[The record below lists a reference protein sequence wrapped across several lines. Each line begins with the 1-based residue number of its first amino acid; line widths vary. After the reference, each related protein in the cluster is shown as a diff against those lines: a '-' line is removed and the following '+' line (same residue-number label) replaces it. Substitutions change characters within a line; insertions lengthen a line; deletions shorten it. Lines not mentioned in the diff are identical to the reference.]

1 MLFTT
6 PKIVNAKYEHISQNQ
21 IHLSSVYLVIPMR
34 LTRNAI
40 ID

>member
-6 PKIVNAKYEHISQNQ
+6 PKTVNAKFEHASQNQ
-21 IHLSSVYLVIPMR
+21 ILLSSVYLVIPMYH
-34 LTRNAI
+34 TKNAI